1 MLAYVIRRMFVGVI
15 MLIVMSLVTFVLF
28 FASPIDPGRYA
39 CGKNCSV
46 AQIKQTNKALGYD
59 KPVIVQWTDFLQGVV
74 KGRQYPD
81 DPELRAAAPQLVT
94 DCPAPC
100 FGYSVVNTE
109 TVNELMKEAFP
120 VSLSISLAALVFWL
134 FFGILFGVIAAVKRG
149 TIIDRGIVAFALVLY
164 AFPAFFIGLFLLKFV
179 AIKWQWVDVPV
190 YSPIAEAGVGTW
202 LTSLLLPGIT
212 LAVLYMAGYVRM
224 TRAFVLESMSEDYVR
239 TARAKGLKSRRVLF
253 KHSMRAALT
262 PLVTLVGLDFAGLMG
277 GAIITET
284 VFNYNGLGKLAIDA
298 NRTNDL
304 PTIIGLVLLLG
315 TFVIVA
321 NIIVDVL
328 YAVIDPR
335 VRVG

>member
-1 MLAYVIRRMFVGVI
+1 MAI
-15 MLIVMSLVTFVLF
+15 SLVVATPVGILSAARRNTAIDRFGTSFALFGICMPNFLIALLLIFVFGVTLRWLPI
-28 FASPIDPGRYA
+28 SGYIDPWEEPLAGLRSLVLPA
-39 CGKNCSV
+39 
-46 AQIKQTNKALGYD
+46 ATLG
-59 KPVIVQWTDFLQGVV
+59 L
-74 KGRQYPD
+74 
-81 DPELRAAAPQLVT
+81 A
-94 DCPAPC
+94 
-100 FGYSVVNTE
+100 
-109 TVNELMKEAFP
+109 
-120 VSLSISLAALVFWL
+120 LAAVVTRTLRSSML
-134 FFGILFGVIAAVKRG
+134 E
-149 TIIDRGIVAFALVLY
+149 AL
-164 AFPAFFIGLFLLKFV
+164 
-179 AIKWQWVDVPV
+179 
-190 YSPIAEAGVGTW
+190 
-202 LTSLLLPGIT
+202 
-212 LAVLYMAGYVRM
+212 
-224 TRAFVLESMSEDYVR
+224 SEDYVR

-298 NRTNDL
+298 NNTNDL